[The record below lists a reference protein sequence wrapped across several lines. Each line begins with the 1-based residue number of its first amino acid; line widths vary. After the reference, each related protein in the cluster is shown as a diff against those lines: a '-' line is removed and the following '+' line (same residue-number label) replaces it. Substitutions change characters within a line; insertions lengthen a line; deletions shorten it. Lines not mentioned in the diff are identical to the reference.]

1 MFGHNRDHLLR
12 EVCERLEALRA
23 TLHRLE
29 RIMSAFTDLQQNV
42 ADLLKA
48 ASDEIAEVETVVAAL
63 SAGTVTDQQLNDLSA
78 QLGSAKDSLNAEA
91 AKIAAL
97 VPPAGSPA
105 PVGNT
110 TLGG

>member
-1 MFGHNRDHLLR
+1 MFGHDDRNHLLHELR
-12 EVCERLEALRA
+12 ERLDALRA
-23 TLHRLE
+23 TLSRLE

-63 SAGTVTDQQLNDLSA
+63 SAGTVTDAQLNDLST
-78 QLGSAKDSLNAEA
+78 QLSSAKDSLNAEA

-97 VPPAGSPA
+97 VPPPA
-105 PVGNT
+105 AT
-110 TLGG
+110 GG